1 MKVLNIH
8 INEFQSDSNLIG
20 VLNEN
25 FAPYFK
31 LHRSL
36 SSAKKELLRQENSD
50 VRVFWWK
57 MTPYNGVDYI
67 QLYEVLID

>member
-1 MKVLNIH
+1 MKILNIH
-8 INEFQSDSNLIG
+8 INEFESDFNLMEL
-20 VLNEN
+20 LNEN
-25 FAPYFK
+25 FTPYFK
-31 LHRSL
+31 LHHSL
-36 SSAKKELLRQENSD
+36 NSAKKELLRQENSD